1 MTRVHP
7 WHFAME
13 YTPFKF
19 SFQFVDIELVQQF
32 ATNTNIA
39 KRRESAS
46 VDCVKESKVNVLT
59 QAVFSLC
66 FVSLVSA

>member
-1 MTRVHP
+1 
-7 WHFAME
+7 ME
-13 YTPFKF
+13 YIPFKL

-32 ATNTNIA
+32 ATNTNIENG
-39 KRRESAS
+39 RPILS
-46 VDCVKESKVNVLT
+46 VDSVKESKVNVLT